1 MSEKELIIEEIKK
14 NKPTISESSLKTYI
28 SILKNLFK
36 KYNKDE
42 QFNIKWFTYE
52 NERIK
57 DLEEVKPNIKKTLL
71 SALIAIT
78 PDTHN
83 KKYKKLMMEEALKV
97 QHENLKQEKTE
108 TQINNWISQEDLLNK
123 FNEMKKEI
131 KTFWNKTPLTKS
143 QYMKFQEL
151 ILLMLTSGLLI
162 APRRSKDW
170 TEFKLKNITAKD
182 NFLKGNKLYF
192 NTYKGSN
199 EKGLQIIELPSAK
212 KDLIMI
218 LKKFIKLNPYDYLFT
233 DSNGNKMNSV
243 KINQYLEKIFGKK
256 ISINIFRHSY
266 LSEKYP
272 ITEMKELTKDA
283 KDMGTSVNMALNT
296 YIKA

>member
-1 MSEKELIIEEIKK
+1 MSEKELITEAIKQ
-14 NKPTISESSLKTYI
+14 NKPTISESSIKTYI

-36 KYNKDE
+36 KYGKE
-42 QFNIKWFTYE
+42 EEFNIKWFTNE
-52 NERIK
+52 NDRIK

-78 PDTHN
+78 PDAHN

-97 QHENLKQEKTE
+97 QQDNLKQEKTE
-108 TQINNWISQEDLLNK
+108 TQATNWISQEDLLNK
-123 FNEMKKEI
+123 FNEMKKEV
-131 KTFWNKTPLTKS
+131 KTFWNKTPLTKP
-143 QYMKFQEL
+143 QYMKFQDL
-151 ILLMLTSGLLI
+151 ILLMLASGILI
-162 APRRSKDW
+162 APRRSKDL

-192 NTYKGSN
+192 NSYKGSDA
-199 EKGLQIIELPSAK
+199 KGLQIIELPSAK

-233 DSNGNKMNSV
+233 DSQGNKMNSV

-283 KDMGTSVNMALNT
+283 QDMGTSVNMALNT